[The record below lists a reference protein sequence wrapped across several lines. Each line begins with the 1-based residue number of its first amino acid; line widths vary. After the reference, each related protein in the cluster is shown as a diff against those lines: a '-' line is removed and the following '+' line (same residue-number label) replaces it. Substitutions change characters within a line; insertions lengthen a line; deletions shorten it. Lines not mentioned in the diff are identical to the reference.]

1 MRLPQE
7 IPTPSI
13 FRMYEE
19 RGERI
24 VSPKHG
30 YEQAYLDG
38 WNECLY
44 VIGNT
49 NAGPQGDIRT
59 PCFVSF
65 KNDMA
70 SGAGLFA
77 GFDDC
82 QRRIVSLAKIY
93 NLDLIRSLAR
103 ELHREIPGGVPWER
117 RTPAPADGARDKV
130 EGGKTG
136 DGGEKVPAAKSKQDR

>member
-1 MRLPQE
+1 MYYTYGQRLV
-7 IPTPSI
+7 
-13 FRMYEE
+13 FAKHDYE
-19 RGERI
+19 R
-24 VSPKHG
+24 
-30 YEQAYLDG
+30 AYLDG

-49 NAGPQGDIRT
+49 NAGPQGDIRSS
-59 PCFVSF
+59 CLVSF
-65 KNDMA
+65 RNDCPT
-70 SGAGLFA
+70 GAGLVA

-93 NLDLIRSLAR
+93 NLDLIRNLAR

-117 RTPAPADGARDKV
+117 RKPAAADGARDKV

-136 DGGEKVPAAKSKQDR
+136 EKASQKTPTKAGTD